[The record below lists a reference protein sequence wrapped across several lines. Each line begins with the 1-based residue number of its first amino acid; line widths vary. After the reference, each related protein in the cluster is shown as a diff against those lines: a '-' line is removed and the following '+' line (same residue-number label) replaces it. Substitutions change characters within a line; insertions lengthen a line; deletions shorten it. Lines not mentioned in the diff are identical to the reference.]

1 MTTPPDVASE
11 PTPAPTPL
19 PIGIRV
25 ASTLCWIVGVLTI
38 LGAFAIGIPAITG
51 FDASLAPLAISLI
64 AGVGVCVAALL
75 VRRRRRVGVLL
86 VVLAWA
92 LPTVVSLLSHETPR
106 GGNFLL
112 FAAMLALLANWKNL
126 R

>member
-1 MTTPPDVASE
+1 MTIPPSVSSE

-25 ASTLCWIVGVLTI
+25 ASTLCWIVGILTI
-38 LGAFAIGIPAITG
+38 LGAFAIGIPGLTG
-51 FDASLAPLAISLI
+51 FDASLVPLVITVI
-64 AGVGVCVAALL
+64 AGVGVCVAAYL
-75 VRRRRRVGVLL
+75 VRRQRRVGVLL
-86 VVLAWA
+86 VVFAWA
-92 LPTVVSLLSHETPR
+92 LPTVVSLLTHETPR

-112 FAAMLALLANWKNL
+112 FAAMLVLLANWKNL